1 MRETEK
7 KIRDMRK
14 REIRVKGERNSQ
26 KRREMRKREIRVKGE
41 RNREENK
48 RNEKDRHGSLK

>member
-1 MRETEK
+1 MREEEK
-7 KIRDMRK
+7 KIREMRK

-41 RNREENK
+41 RRREENK
-48 RNEKDRHGSLK
+48 RNEKERDQS